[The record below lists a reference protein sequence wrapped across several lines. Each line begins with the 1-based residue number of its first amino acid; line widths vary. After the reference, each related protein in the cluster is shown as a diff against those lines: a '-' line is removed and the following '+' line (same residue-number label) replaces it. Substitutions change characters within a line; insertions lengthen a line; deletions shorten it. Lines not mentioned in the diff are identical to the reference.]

1 MGWLPLIFIPV
12 RENSEFAII
21 YPYLHMYIMLHVS
34 MHTSLYVVI
43 HTRTIQ
49 YTQCT
54 GGYWV
59 QPPKCQ

>member
-34 MHTSLYVVI
+34 MHTSLYGNYI
-43 HTRTIQ
+43 
-49 YTQCT
+49 
-54 GGYWV
+54 
-59 QPPKCQ
+59 